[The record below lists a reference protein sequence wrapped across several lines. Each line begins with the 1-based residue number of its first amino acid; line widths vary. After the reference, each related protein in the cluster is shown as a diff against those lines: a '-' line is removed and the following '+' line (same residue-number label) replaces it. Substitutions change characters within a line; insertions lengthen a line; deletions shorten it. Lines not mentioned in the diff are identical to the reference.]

1 MDATLRNTHKWDEIS
16 CVVTVISPYLQ
27 GGKVVAFSH
36 LTDCPCW
43 RFINLFLASPLVIQY
58 GKTWNLRPIRGHYEA
73 MSIKSTSHPLVRPH
87 SPTDFE
93 GPQLAAFL
101 LNPVAQI
108 QQQPRDQLPLCCPME
123 DQTMTSALR
132 HWTGD
137 SRNNDRKHQEILG
150 HLIIITCWTMLG
162 PNLGV
167 EDFPSHHFQKGWT
180 RGLIHDIFFGWHF
193 WKNQNWP
200 QVSNYT
206 PSLWKNFDRGFKL

>member
-1 MDATLRNTHKWDEIS
+1 MDMDATLRNTHKWDEIS

-27 GGKVVAFSH
+27 GGKVMLYQPF
-36 LTDCPCW
+36 P
-43 RFINLFLASPLVIQY
+43 RFAS
-58 GKTWNLRPIRGHYEA
+58 GNSIRQSMEPAANSWPFYEA

-150 HLIIITCWTMLG
+150 HLIII
-162 PNLGV
+162 
-167 EDFPSHHFQKGWT
+167 
-180 RGLIHDIFFGWHF
+180 
-193 WKNQNWP
+193 
-200 QVSNYT
+200 VS
-206 PSLWKNFDRGFKL
+206 